1 MWTKDQCRYAF
12 GSLCVASLVLL
23 QAYAWTS
30 GHNGV
35 VFATISAIIGGVA
48 GTLLGFDLGIK
59 RKTE

>member
-35 VFATISAIIGGVA
+35 VFATTSAIIGGVA
-48 GTLLGFDLGIK
+48 GVLLGFKVALNK
-59 RKTE
+59 EK